1 MSHPLWSLE
10 PRFLGALTLRFGA
23 LLVFSTAL
31 MAFVDVPLQGEAA
44 PWGIISFE
52 LAGSPNRALAI
63 LLEWQS
69 KSALGH
75 AKLSLII
82 DFVYL
87 LIYGLFFSML
97 AVWVGKRLDEETWST
112 RAAWGATVAA
122 GFDVLENGV
131 LLFEVARVSSPAPYA
146 QLALAFA
153 GAKFALLGVSVL
165 YSLVGGAKVLLQ
177 RYRRPL

>member
-31 MAFVDVPLQGEAA
+31 MVFVDLPLRGEAA
-44 PWGIISFE
+44 PWGIVSFE
-52 LAGSPNRALAI
+52 VAGTPHRALAI
-63 LLEWQS
+63 LLEWKS

-97 AVWVGKRLDEETWST
+97 AIWVAKRLDEQSWGA
-112 RAAWGATVAA
+112 RAAWAATLAA
-122 GFDVLENGV
+122 GFDILENGV
-131 LLFEVARVSSPAPYA
+131 LLFEVARVTSSAPYP

-153 GAKFALLGVSVL
+153 GAKFALLGLSVL
-165 YSLVGGAKVLLQ
+165 YSIVGVTRLMG
-177 RYRRPL
+177 RR

>member
-31 MAFVDVPLQGEAA
+31 MAFVDIPLQGEAA
-44 PWGIISFE
+44 PWGIVSFE
-52 LAGSPNRALAI
+52 LAGTPHRALAI

-87 LIYGLFFSML
+87 LIYGVFFSML
-97 AVWVGKRLDEETWST
+97 GVWVGKRLDEETWST
-112 RAAWGATVAA
+112 RAAWAATIAA
-122 GFDVLENGV
+122 GLDVLENGV
-131 LLFEVARVSSPAPYA
+131 LLFEVARVTSPAPYP

-153 GAKFALLGVSVL
+153 GAKFVLLGLCAL
-165 YSLVGGAKVLLQ
+165 YCVVGGARVLRQ
-177 RYRRPL
+177 R

>member
-1 MSHPLWSLE
+1 L
-10 PRFLGALTLRFGA
+10 LGALTMRFAA

-44 PWGIISFE
+44 PWGIVSFE
-52 LAGSPNRALAI
+52 LAGAPQQALAI
-63 LLEWQS
+63 LLEWKS

-87 LIYGLFFSML
+87 LIYGGFFSML
-97 AVWVGKRLDEETWST
+97 AISVGNRLREETWSV
-112 RAAWGATVAA
+112 RAAWAATLAA

-131 LLFEVARVSSPAPYA
+131 LLFEVARVTSPAPYP
-146 QLALAFA
+146 QLALTFA
-153 GAKFALLGVSVL
+153 GAKFGLLGVSAL
-165 YSLVGGAKVLLQ
+165 YAVVGGAMVM
-177 RYRRPL
+177 RRR

>member
-44 PWGIISFE
+44 PWGIVSFE
-52 LAGSPNRALAI
+52 LAGTPHRALAI
-63 LLEWQS
+63 LLEWKS

-75 AKLSLII
+75 AKLSLVI

-97 AVWVGKRLDEETWST
+97 AVWIAKRLDEESWGG
-112 RAAWGATVAA
+112 RAAWAATIAA

-131 LLFEVARVSSPAPYA
+131 LLFEVARVTSPAPYP

-153 GAKFALLGVSVL
+153 GAKFVLLGVSVL
-165 YSLVGGAKVLLQ
+165 YSIVGVTKVL
-177 RYRRPL
+177 RRR

>member
-1 MSHPLWSLE
+1 
-10 PRFLGALTLRFGA
+10 LGALTLRFGA
-23 LLVFSTAL
+23 LLLFSTAL
-31 MAFVDVPLQGEAA
+31 MVFVDLPLQGEAA
-44 PWGIISFE
+44 PWGIVSFE
-52 LAGSPNRALAI
+52 VAGTPHRALAI
-63 LLEWQS
+63 LLEWKS

-97 AVWVGKRLDEETWST
+97 AVWVAKRLDDES
-112 RAAWGATVAA
+112 RGALAAWAATIAA

-131 LLFEVARVSSPAPYA
+131 LLFEVARVASPAPYP

-153 GAKFALLGVSVL
+153 GVKFALLGLSVL
-165 YSLVGGAKVLLQ
+165 YSIVGATRLL
-177 RYRRPL
+177 RRR

>member
-31 MAFVDVPLQGEAA
+31 MAFVDVPLQGDAT
-44 PWGIISFE
+44 PWGIVSFE
-52 LAGSPNRALAI
+52 LAGTPHRALAI

-69 KSALGH
+69 KSALGY

-87 LIYGLFFSML
+87 LIYGVFFSML
-97 AVWVGKRLDEETWST
+97 AVWIGKRLDEETWST
-112 RAAWGATVAA
+112 RAAWAATLAP

-131 LLFEVARVSSPAPYA
+131 LLFEVVRFSSPAPYP
-146 QLALAFA
+146 QLALTFA
-153 GAKFALLGVSVL
+153 GAKFVLLGVSVL
-165 YSLVGGAKVLLQ
+165 YSVVGSARVVH
-177 RYRRPL
+177 RH